1 LHAGKK
7 EFIPT
12 DVSIPEWPLDFL
24 AYIAHHTK
32 YKRNPRLSIVSI
44 SKPTHPKTGRN

>member
-1 LHAGKK
+1 LKFFLKGCHAGKK

-24 AYIAHHTK
+24 AYIAHQHQ
-32 YKRNPRLSIVSI
+32 I
-44 SKPTHPKTGRN
+44 